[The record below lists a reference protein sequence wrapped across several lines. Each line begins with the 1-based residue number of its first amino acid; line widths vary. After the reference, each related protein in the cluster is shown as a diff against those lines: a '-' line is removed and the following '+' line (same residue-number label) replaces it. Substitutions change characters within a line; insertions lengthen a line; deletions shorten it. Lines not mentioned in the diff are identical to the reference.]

1 MTLSKETR
9 AFPNVAARPDQSM
22 ASLYAMLSDNGMP
35 AGAEHQLASTFAITR
50 DITIR

>member
-9 AFPNVAARPDQSM
+9 AFSKRCCAPDQSM